1 MNETSVYDS
10 NYYDPTV
17 DKILAVVYFM
27 LAISVLFFNSL
38 EVSAKTITKIST
50 IEVVRVNFLG
60 KAITPR
66 QKRQTIREISVMS

>member
-38 EVSAKTITKIST
+38 EVSAKTITMIS
-50 IEVVRVNFLG
+50 R
-60 KAITPR
+60 
-66 QKRQTIREISVMS
+66 MSG